1 MEVTTPCKTSKR
13 VYNTQIIIQEMR
25 DIGSVLVLCLKSS
38 MLSISINDWG
48 RLFHNF
54 TAEEGVL
61 LIRER
66 TIIDDENNAYI
77 TTYNK
82 LSVVCPRA
90 HAITRWKTITWAW
103 QGKKIT

>member
-1 MEVTTPCKTSKR
+1 
-13 VYNTQIIIQEMR
+13 
-25 DIGSVLVLCLKSS
+25 
-38 MLSISINDWG
+38 MLSISIGDWD

-77 TTYNK
+77 TTYNN
-82 LSVVCPRA
+82 LVWCVLRYTQPQDGRP
-90 HAITRWKTITWAW
+90 
-103 QGKKIT
+103 